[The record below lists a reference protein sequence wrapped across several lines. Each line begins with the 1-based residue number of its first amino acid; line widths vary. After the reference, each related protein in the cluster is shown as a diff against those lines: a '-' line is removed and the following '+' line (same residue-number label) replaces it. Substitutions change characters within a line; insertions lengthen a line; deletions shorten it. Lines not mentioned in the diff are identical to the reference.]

1 MQKTLVLLFVY
12 FYLFTGSVN
21 MLSVNAICLAPVPWQ
36 KVQLNMHRGIS
47 RCTCLRLTPLSVIFQ
62 LFHRSQFLGDNLGR
76 VTNNRHTLSHIVIQ
90 SIPRQWAWIKL
101 ITDRHQMDTGR
112 YIQLPYDHSN
122 DWRKHNMTN
131 NKN

>member
-21 MLSVNAICLAPVPWQ
+21 MLSVNAICFAPVPWQ
-36 KVQLNMHRGIS
+36 KVQLYMHRGIS

-62 LFHRSQFLGDNLGR
+62 LFHHSQFLGDNLRR
-76 VTNNRHTLSHIVIQ
+76 VTNNWHTLSHIVIQ
-90 SIPRQWAWIKL
+90 SIPRQCAWIKL
-101 ITDRHQMDTGR
+101 ITDRHRMD
-112 YIQLPYDHSN
+112 IQLPYDHSN
-122 DWRKHNMTN
+122 DWRKHNITN